1 MAIEVFADVGCP
13 FTHIG
18 LVRFVEERAERGR
31 TEVCLRVRAWPLE
44 VVNGKPMDPAFI
56 AEEID
61 EISAQIEGDYFD
73 GFEVSAFPRTSL
85 PAMALAAAGYDV
97 DDPTGEAISL
107 ELRHLL
113 FREGTDIA
121 DPAVLAAVA
130 HRYSVAFDPTDHESH
145 RATVMA
151 DYDRGRSR
159 NVAGSPHFFT
169 SEGDFFCPALTIGRD
184 DGGRLRVEADPAAF
198 SAFLDLCLGGRS
210 GAPYVR

>member
-18 LVRFVEERAERGR
+18 LARFVEERAERGR
-31 TEVCLRVRAWPLE
+31 TDVYLRVRAWPLE
-44 VVNGKPMDPAFI
+44 RVNGKPMNPEFI

-61 EISAQIEGDYFD
+61 EIGAQLDGDYFD
-73 GFEVSAFPRTSL
+73 GFEAGAFPTTSL
-85 PAMALAAAGYDV
+85 PAMALTAAGYRV

-121 DPAVLAAVA
+121 DPEVLAALA
-130 HRYSVAFDPTDHESH
+130 RQHSVAFDPIDHESH
-145 RATVMA
+145 RVAVMA
-151 DYDRGRSR
+151 DYDRGRSL

-169 SEGDFFCPALTIGRD
+169 SDGDFFCPALTIGRD
-184 DGGRLRVEADPAAF
+184 DQGRIRVEADPVAF
-198 SAFLDLCLGGRS
+198 DAFLDACLGGRA
-210 GAPYVR
+210 GAPAGR